1 MSSYISPAPQGDPKA
16 TGAYAVA
23 IAAQAGGTNNDGH
36 ATDSAGNVVIDRVWG
51 NFPLQPNDVRNAAVT
66 NTGGAAGSD
75 VTVVTDGPMRD
86 IPGAAG
92 NDYGWAQTTK
102 VASQNLAYGNITK
115 SLNNGIT
122 FNVKP
127 DSHELAESG
136 YASFPSF
143 ASTHQNVYRITQA
156 VGDGSTR
163 TYTAPNNFL
172 KAGDTVNITGTGL
185 DGTNLT
191 VASAN
196 RYTFTVSASGTGSYI
211 NISGTA
217 RYTDEVTA
225 NDGAYVSGVDYVKVP
240 SVLGFLTASAQD
252 ALNDAELVVTTASAA
267 ANSAKSI
274 TRINV
279 TATSAATVYASGA
292 DSAYPVGT
300 KVSIGAGTGIPTA
313 LVGTWTV
320 TGGAS
325 GNIVISGSGF
335 TVADTGSIS
344 PSASLTGATG
354 TIKTQSVAAGAASIS
369 AGVAITITPWA

>member
-1 MSSYISPAPQGDPKA
+1 MSSYSSPAAQGSA
-16 TGAYAVA
+16 QGTGAYSVA

-36 ATDSAGNVVIDRVWG
+36 ATDSAGNLVVDYVWG
-51 NFPLQPNDVRNAAVT
+51 GMNPLQPNDERRGSAT
-66 NTGGAAGSD
+66 NIGGSD
-75 VTVVTDGPMRD
+75 YDHQW
-86 IPGAAG
+86 AA
-92 NDYGWAQTTK
+92 TTQ
-102 VASQNLAYGNITK
+102 VASTNLSYGAIATTFA
-115 SLNNGIT
+115 NGLT
-122 FNVKP
+122 FNVP
-127 DSHELAESG
+127 SDNHVRAESG
-136 YASFPSF
+136 WASYPAF
-143 ASTHQNVYRITQA
+143 ASTHQAVYRITQA
-156 VGDGSTR
+156 SGDGSTQ

-185 DGTNLT
+185 DGTNQT

-196 RYTFTVSASGTGSYI
+196 RYTFTVSGSGTGSYI

-225 NDGAYVSGVDYVKVP
+225 NDGAYVSGTDYVVVP

-267 ANSAKSI
+267 SNSAKSI

-279 TATSAATVYASGA
+279 TTTSAATVYASGA

-320 TGGAS
+320 TGETS

-335 TVADTGSIS
+335 TVADTSSIS

-354 TIKTQSVAAGAASIS
+354 TIKTQSVAAGASSIS
-369 AGVAITITPWA
+369 AGAAITITPWA